1 MQKLNAV
8 KWIKGLGAEARGK
21 AFPLFIKISIP
32 IWTIKMFTF
41 TGLANGVVCI
51 LEVGRLVA
59 PITRRSIMKSVK
71 VMLFVMLAVLVST
84 SFAAR
89 KVKSKLGDIDVTA
102 QKGGGAVV
110 CTAHFNDELTILKD
124 SDTEVLVKG
133 SCGQGWVAK
142 SKLEYV
148 AQGPGDKTV
157 TFDEFNIQAWIDN
170 QSVFDV
176 HIDNVEDFEGVT
188 IDRDF
193 REYLTYTIDREQT
206 EMHNGEN

>member
-1 MQKLNAV
+1 MKRVKL
-8 KWIKGLGAEARGK
+8 
-21 AFPLFIKISIP
+21 
-32 IWTIKMFTF
+32 
-41 TGLANGVVCI
+41 
-51 LEVGRLVA
+51 
-59 PITRRSIMKSVK
+59 
-71 VMLFVMLAVLVST
+71 MLFVILALLVAT

-89 KVKSKLGDIDVTA
+89 KVKSKTGDIDVMA

-110 CTAHFNDELTILKD
+110 CTAHFNDELTILKE

-148 AQGPGDKTV
+148 AKGPGDKILV
-157 TFDEFNIQAWIDN
+157 IDEYNIQNWIDN

-176 HIDNVEDFEGVT
+176 HIDDVADFDGVT